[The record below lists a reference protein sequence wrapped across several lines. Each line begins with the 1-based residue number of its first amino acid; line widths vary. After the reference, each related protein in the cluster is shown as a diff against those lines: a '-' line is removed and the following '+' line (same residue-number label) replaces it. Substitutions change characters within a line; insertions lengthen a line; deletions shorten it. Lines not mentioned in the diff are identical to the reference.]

1 MDDCIRSENADMS
14 NDKSCVNHDRRKF
27 KGFCEPVVDADRIG
41 ALHGRT
47 RVPWMEN
54 LVVTRARRVNA
65 VNWITSC
72 AGSLQEKHQTFSFH
86 EEKPPYPNPTQ
97 VNRWKPLRRMR
108 YPRWRNSAN
117 SSSNFGRMD
126 APKGAAVKRGW
137 QLFSK
142 NTRLC

>member
-72 AGSLQEKHQTFSFH
+72 AGSLQEKHQ
-86 EEKPPYPNPTQ
+86 N
-97 VNRWKPLRRMR
+97 L
-108 YPRWRNSAN
+108 
-117 SSSNFGRMD
+117 
-126 APKGAAVKRGW
+126 
-137 QLFSK
+137 LFSRRETTVPQPDTGEQVK
-142 NTRLC
+142 TTKANEIPTLKELGKLVQ